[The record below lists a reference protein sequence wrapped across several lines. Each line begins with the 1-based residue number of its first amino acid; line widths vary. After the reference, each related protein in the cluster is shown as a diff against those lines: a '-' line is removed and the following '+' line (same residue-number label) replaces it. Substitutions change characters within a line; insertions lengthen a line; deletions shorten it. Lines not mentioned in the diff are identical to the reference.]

1 MPNGKTVIVV
11 MGVSGSGKT
20 EIGKRL
26 SKKLS
31 IPFFDGDDFHPEAN
45 VKKMSSGSPLNDE
58 DRKEWLVALNKLAV
72 EYKDRGAIIA
82 CSSLKKNYR
91 SLLRAGMG
99 NCMVFAYLDGSFELI
114 RSRLEQRKGHFMPLD
129 LLQSQFDAL
138 EPPSNAITVSIEET
152 PAKIVKRIIK
162 ELYG

>member
-1 MPNGKTVIVV
+1 MPNGKTVLVI

-26 SKKLS
+26 SKQLS

-45 VKKMSSGSPLNDE
+45 VKKMSSGLPLNDE
-58 DRKEWLVALNKLAV
+58 DRKEWLLALNKLAI
-72 EYKDRGAIIA
+72 EHKIHGAIIA
-82 CSSLKKNYR
+82 CSALKKNYR

-99 NCMVFAYLDGSFELI
+99 NCMEFVYLDGSYELI
-114 RSRLEQRKGHFMPLD
+114 RSRLEQRKGHFMPLN

-138 EPPSNAITVSIEET
+138 EPPTKAIAVSINET
-152 PAKIVKRIIK
+152 PAKVVKSIIK
-162 ELYG
+162 KLND